1 MSASSTVRSR
11 PRPKIVWRWRVV
23 DIVVAAVIGVAAGV
37 VYWAW
42 NLIYTVPS
50 HALEV
55 LLPGL
60 QPLSYGL
67 WLVAGILAALVI
79 RKPGAALFAELVAS
93 MVEALVG
100 NQWGPLT
107 VVYGLVEGLGA
118 ELVFAAVLY
127 TSWRVWVAVL
137 AGGLSGVGGAILD
150 LVAYYPGSSAV
161 FSTIYVLSF
170 AVSGAI
176 FGGLLGWLLAR
187 ALAATGAL
195 SRFASGR
202 QRTVDV

>member
-1 MSASSTVRSR
+1 MSAPSILRS
-11 PRPKIVWRWRVV
+11 RPKIVWRWRVV
-23 DIVVAAVIGVAAGV
+23 DIVVAAVIGVASGV

-67 WLVAGILAALVI
+67 WLLAGVLAALVI

-93 MVEALVG
+93 LVEALVG

-118 ELVFAAVLY
+118 ELIFAAVLY
-127 TSWRVWVAVL
+127 ASWRVWIAML

-150 LVAYYPGSSAV
+150 LVAYYPGSAQY
-161 FSTIYVLSF
+161 FAIIYIASF
-170 AVSGAI
+170 ALSGVLFA
-176 FGGLLGWLLAR
+176 GLLGWLLAR

-195 SRFASGR
+195 NRFASGR
-202 QRTVDV
+202 QRAVEV